1 MIMTMIERCS
11 PREKLAIAVAGVA
24 VILTILIAGILL
36 PYRTAMQRL
45 DQRMISR
52 QEQILEARSLVQRI
66 KGMQTEVATTAR
78 KLSAA
83 SAAPLVTTLEGMV
96 VEIAGKEKILGI
108 RPQPVTAPAGFRQ
121 EKVEMQL
128 ERVRLEQLVQLLH
141 AIDSANSV
149 MQSDS
154 LKMRP
159 RFEDPALLD
168 VTLVVSSFVKAS

>member
-1 MIMTMIERCS
+1 MIERLT
-11 PREKLAIAVAGVA
+11 PREKVALGVAGA
-24 VILTILIAGILL
+24 VVLLTILLAGIIL
-36 PYRTAMQRL
+36 PYRTAMERL
-45 DQRMISR
+45 DQRIVSR
-52 QEQILEARSLVQRI
+52 QGQLLEARTLVQRI
-66 KGMQTEVATTAR
+66 KAMQGEVAATQR

-83 SAAPLVTTLEGMV
+83 PTFPLIATLEGLV
-96 VEIAGKEKILGI
+96 AEIAGKEKLLGI
-108 RPQPVTAPAGFRQ
+108 RPQPVTAPSGFRQ

-141 AIDSANSV
+141 AIDSAKSV

-168 VTLVVSSFVKAS
+168 VTLVVSSFVRAS

>member
-1 MIMTMIERCS
+1 MIQRLT
-11 PREKLAIAVAGVA
+11 PREKLAVAVAGA
-24 VILTILIAGILL
+24 VVSLTILVAGIIL
-36 PYRTAMQRL
+36 PYRTALERL
-45 DQRMISR
+45 DQRIASR
-52 QEQILEARSLVQRI
+52 QGQLLEARTLLQRI
-66 KGMQTEVATTAR
+66 KAMQGEVAVMQR

-83 SAAPLVTTLEGMV
+83 PAAPLVATLEGLV
-96 VEIAGKEKILGI
+96 AEIAGKEKLLGI
-108 RPQPVTAPAGFRQ
+108 RPQAVTAPSGFRQ

-141 AIDSANSV
+141 AIDSAKSV

-168 VTLVVSSFVKAS
+168 VTLVVSSFVRGS

>member
-1 MIMTMIERCS
+1 MIERLT
-11 PREKLAIAVAGVA
+11 PREKVALGVAGAA
-24 VILTILIAGILL
+24 VLLTILVAGIIL
-36 PYRTAMQRL
+36 PYRTALERL
-45 DQRMISR
+45 DQRIASR
-52 QEQILEARSLVQRI
+52 QGQLLEARTLLQRI
-66 KGMQTEVATTAR
+66 KAMQGEVAVMQR

-83 SAAPLVTTLEGMV
+83 PAAPLVATLEGLV
-96 VEIAGKEKILGI
+96 AEIAGKEKLLGI
-108 RPQPVTAPAGFRQ
+108 RPQPVTAPSGFRQ

-141 AIDSANSV
+141 AIDSAKSV

>member
-1 MIMTMIERCS
+1 MIERLT
-11 PREKLAIAVAGVA
+11 PREKVALGVAGAV
-24 VILTILIAGILL
+24 VILTILIAGIIL
-36 PYRTAMQRL
+36 PYRTALERL
-45 DQRMISR
+45 DQRIVSR
-52 QEQILEARSLVQRI
+52 QGQLLEARTLVQRI
-66 KGMQTEVATTAR
+66 KAMQGAAAAMQR

-83 SAAPLVTTLEGMV
+83 PSIPLVAMLEGLV
-96 VEIAGKEKILGI
+96 AEIAGKEKLLGI

-141 AIDSANSV
+141 AIDSAKSV